1 MTLADLYATAPCGLL
16 SSTADGTITEA
27 NATLEALTGLTRE
40 QLVGTRFAALLEPG
54 SRMFYETR
62 HLPVLR
68 LTGEVREVAVT
79 LRRADGSTLPVLLNS
94 TLGDGG
100 SDGDSDR
107 DGASGIQTAVFDAT
121 ERTDYERGLLDAR
134 RSADVSALRLGV
146 LQRASSAFASSLT
159 EDALCA
165 ALAASAR
172 EGFDASFTAVA
183 LVDESGVFRVVAGD
197 HPPIG
202 LGTVNN
208 DVDSELP
215 KARAIRLREPVT
227 IASPAEAEAQFPE
240 LAAGLR
246 EARIRS
252 VSVMP
257 ILDGDRPL
265 GVVACSFLRER
276 DFDHDFLE
284 LQAALARQAAEVLVR
299 IRLQRQLEVLA
310 LYDQLTGL
318 LNRELMREGVS
329 SAIGAAVAATSP
341 ISLFFIDLD
350 GFKEVNDQRGH
361 RVGDAVLR
369 EIAERVRS
377 SVRVDDL
384 VGRFGGDEFVVLCAG
399 VGHEGASAIGEALR
413 HAVRAPLDGVPAEL
427 PITASIGVAVYEP
440 ALGRNTTTDDLL
452 SLADDAM
459 YASKGAGKD
468 RVTLVVR

>member
-1 MTLADLYATAPCGLL
+1 MTLGELYTNAPCGLL
-16 SSTADGTITEA
+16 TSTPDGTITEA
-27 NATLEALTGLTRE
+27 NAALAALTGLARE
-40 QLVGTRFAALLEPG
+40 QLIGAQFAALLEPG

-94 TLGDGG
+94 TLGDT
-100 SDGDSDR
+100 
-107 DGASGIQTAVFDAT
+107 GIQTAVFDAT
-121 ERTDYERGLLDAR
+121 ERTDYERSLLDAR

-146 LQRASSAFASSLT
+146 LQRASAAFASSLT
-159 EDALCA
+159 EDALCD

-183 LVDESGVFRVVAGD
+183 LVDENGDFRIVAGD
-197 HPPIG
+197 HPPMG
-202 LGTVNN
+202 L
-208 DVDSELP
+208 DIVDSELP
-215 KARAIRLREPVT
+215 KARAVRLRKPVT
-227 IASPAEAEAQFPE
+227 IASPEEAEAEFPE
-240 LAAGLR
+240 LAGALR
-246 EARIRS
+246 DARIRS

-265 GVVACSFLRER
+265 GVIACSFLRER
-276 DFDHDFLE
+276 DFDHDFLD

-329 SAIGAAVAATSP
+329 SAIGAASAGASP
-341 ISLFFIDLD
+341 LSLFFIDLD
-350 GFKEVNDQRGH
+350 GFKEINDQLGH
-361 RVGDAVLR
+361 RVGDAVLQ
-369 EIAERVRS
+369 EIAGRLSATVRTG
-377 SVRVDDL
+377 DL

-399 VGHEGASAIGEALR
+399 VGHADASAIGESLR
-413 HAVRAPLDGVPAEL
+413 EAVRAPLDGVPATL
-427 PITASIGVAVYEP
+427 PVTASIGVAVYEP
-440 ALGRNTTTDDLL
+440 ALGRETTTDDLL

-459 YASKGAGKD
+459 YASKGAGKN

>member
-1 MTLADLYATAPCGLL
+1 MTLGELYTNAPCGLL
-16 SSTADGTITEA
+16 TSTPDGTITEV
-27 NATLEALTGLTRE
+27 NAALSALTGLARE
-40 QLVGTRFAALLEPG
+40 QLVGAQFAALLEPG

-94 TLGDGG
+94 TLGDT
-100 SDGDSDR
+100 
-107 DGASGIQTAVFDAT
+107 GIQTAVFDAT
-121 ERTDYERGLLDAR
+121 ERTDYERSLLDAR

-146 LQRASSAFASSLT
+146 LQRASAAFASSLT
-159 EDALCA
+159 EDALCD

-172 EGFDASFTAVA
+172 EGFDATYTAVA
-183 LVDESGVFRVVAGD
+183 LVDDSGVFRVVAGD

-202 LGTVNN
+202 L
-208 DVDSELP
+208 DIVDSELP

-227 IASPAEAEAQFPE
+227 IASPAEAEAEFPE
-240 LAAGLR
+240 IAGALR
-246 EARIRS
+246 DARIRS

-276 DFDHDFLE
+276 DFDSDFLE

-329 SAIGAAVAATSP
+329 SAISAALAAASP
-341 ISLFFIDLD
+341 ISLFFLDLD
-350 GFKEVNDQRGH
+350 GFKEINDQRGH

-369 EIAERVRS
+369 EIAGRVRS
-377 SVRVDDL
+377 AVRVDDL

-399 VGHEGASAIGEALR
+399 VGHADASAIGEALR
-413 HAVRAPLDGVPAEL
+413 TAVRAPLDGVPAEL
-427 PITASIGVAVYEP
+427 PVTASIGVAVYEP
-440 ALGRNTTTDDLL
+440 ALGRDTTADDLL